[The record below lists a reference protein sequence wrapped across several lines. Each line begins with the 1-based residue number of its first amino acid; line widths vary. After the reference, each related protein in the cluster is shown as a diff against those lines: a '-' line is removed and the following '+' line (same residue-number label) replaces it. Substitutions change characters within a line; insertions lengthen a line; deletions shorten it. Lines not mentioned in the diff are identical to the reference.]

1 MFEEYLRQ
9 KGFEPH
15 HISILK
21 DFLIEIKEALGINA
35 RNYELD
41 DVINSIVEYFATTYM
56 LRREDLFQL
65 INGAIEDGVV

>member
-1 MFEEYLRQ
+1 MFEEYLKE

-21 DFLIEIKEALGINA
+21 DFLIEIKEALSINA

-41 DVINSIVEYFATTYM
+41 EIINSIVEYFAITYG
-56 LRREDLFQL
+56 LKKEDLYRL
-65 INGAIEDGVV
+65 INEAIQDGVV